1 MPYGITSVTCHPQG
15 WIDLGTA
22 VSVTCILYVGNVFVH
37 ASVNTAIYTGVCLYS
52 SDLTCHFYDHELSCM
67 LFRPAVIDFA
77 MCSLWSVMCKRLK
90 WNKISVLY
98 LGVVC
103 SHMQSDC
110 ATVIVNVSTTRA
122 FLLHNTFAVAWSR
135 SVHLSPASVTQHSWI
150 DWAGFWH
157 RYYPRLVLQRTWLT
171 LEINVFLSGIVRQ
184 TRNLVSVSLSSH
196 ICRHSCMYI
205 TLTVFFVYV
214 TGFKLL
220 VAVGL
225 HN

>member
-1 MPYGITSVTCHPQG
+1 MPHEITSVTCHPQG

-52 SDLTCHFYDHELSCM
+52 SDLTCLFYDHELSCM

-90 WNKISVLY
+90 WKKISVLY

-122 FLLHNTFAVAWSR
+122 FSLHNTFAVAWS
-135 SVHLSPASVTQHSWI
+135 LSSSVTSQCYSTQLNRLSW
-150 DWAGFWH
+150 
-157 RYYPRLVLQRTWLT
+157 LLT
-171 LEINVFLSGIVRQ
+171 PILPSTCSSKNLANS
-184 TRNLVSVSLSSH
+184 RNKRISVWNCAPNSELGQ
-196 ICRHSCMYI
+196 C
-205 TLTVFFVYV
+205 FFVIAY
-214 TGFKLL
+214 LP
-220 VAVGL
+220 
-225 HN
+225 